1 MFLENRAV
9 ISLAFSSQM
18 HFACGYNLEHALS
31 HFWGAKERVRVGE
44 HDVVAGKKKKVIMG
58 EETTKWQTGSGS
70 G

>member
-1 MFLENRAV
+1 
-9 ISLAFSSQM
+9 M

-44 HDVVAGKKKKVIMG
+44 HDVVVAGRKKKKVIMG
-58 EETTKWQTGSGS
+58 EETAKWQTGSGS